1 MRREKKQYDH
11 EQKMMGGYVRAYP
24 CNDWVKAK
32 LYKTLAES
40 AATVSLSGRPE
51 NTVYI
56 HMHYLN

>member
-11 EQKMMGGYVRAYP
+11 EQKMMGSYMRAYP

-40 AATVSLSGRPE
+40 AASVTLSGKGSL
-51 NTVYI
+51 T
-56 HMHYLN
+56 HWLQ